1 MFLVDFYIFMKLF
14 AFRRS
19 SYFSILK
26 DLIFRGRQLILKV
39 TYMVGCY
46 FRKNL

>member
-1 MFLVDFYIFMKLF
+1 MFLVDFYIFLKLF
-14 AFRRS
+14 VFTS